1 MKSERTI
8 SSKRECILKLQRYR
22 LALELSPPQREGEL
36 LLNLGS
42 VHHAMGDWEA
52 ARRHYRQCLALEP
65 NNQVVI
71 ANMKLL
77 GSQLYE
83 QLN

>member
-1 MKSERTI
+1 MSI
-8 SSKRECILKLQRYR
+8 RYR
-22 LALELSPPQREGEL
+22 FFPINLKSKKGINSQGYRAALEMSPSSVRL

-42 VHHAMGDWEA
+42 VHHAMGDWELA
-52 ARRHYRQCLALEP
+52 GHHYRRCLELEP

-77 GSQLYE
+77 GSQL
-83 QLN
+83 LNNH